1 MRQPQEYQY
10 GVSYLRADRRRL
22 SRRRGRG
29 LCCQGRQLGMRLP
42 VLRIEFNH
50 GRESGLR
57 LRPPPEPTQRLPL
70 AVVRLGR
77 VIRREREG
85 GLRMCQ
91 RFGMPPVAVG
101 TRGRIK

>member
-50 GRESGLR
+50 GRESGLPSAR
-57 LRPPPEPTQRLPL
+57 RPSPRSACPLR
-70 AVVRLGR
+70 
-77 VIRREREG
+77 
-85 GLRMCQ
+85 
-91 RFGMPPVAVG
+91 
-101 TRGRIK
+101 

>member
-1 MRQPQEYQY
+1 MREPQEYQY
-10 GVSYLRADRRRL
+10 GVSNLRADRRRL
-22 SRRRGRG
+22 FRRRGRG
-29 LCCQGRQLGMRLP
+29 LCCQGRQLGVRLP
-42 VLRIEFNH
+42 VLRLKFNH

-57 LRPPPEPTQRLPL
+57 LRPPPEPTQRLSL

-91 RFGMPPVAVG
+91 RLGMPPIAVG
-101 TRGRIK
+101 ARGQVE